1 MSSGM
6 ALLLAHILS
15 KEDPDHRHIVKAQR
29 VIEASNRINKRNHG

>member
-6 ALLLAHILS
+6 VLLLAHILS
-15 KEDPDHRHIVKAQR
+15 KDDPDHRHIVKAQR